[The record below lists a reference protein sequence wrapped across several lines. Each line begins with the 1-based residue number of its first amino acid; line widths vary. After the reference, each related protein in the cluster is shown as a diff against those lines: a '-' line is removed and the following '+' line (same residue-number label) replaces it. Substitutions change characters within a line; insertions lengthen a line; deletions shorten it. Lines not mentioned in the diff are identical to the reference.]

1 MSTRYLV
8 TRVSPGAQSGVNAG
22 GGAVSRA
29 AGERRDEALVLFPVC
44 PLLPAALVN
53 KSSRTEDSS
62 SISNMLCSQTLLR
75 KALFVQI
82 KGDLEGIHKELNNAV
97 YRSENFLAMFSQCH

>member
-1 MSTRYLV
+1 M
-8 TRVSPGAQSGVNAG
+8 TRVSPGAQSGLNAG

-29 AGERRDEALVLFPVC
+29 AGERRDEALVLFPAC

-53 KSSRTEDSS
+53 KSLRTEDSS
-62 SISNMLCSQTLLR
+62 SISNMLCSQALLR

-82 KGDLEGIHKELNNAV
+82 KGGLEGIHKELSNAV
-97 YRSENFLAMFSQCH
+97 YRSERVLLPCCV